1 MIVWSE
7 TEHRNYK
14 DRIQSTANQ
23 TAKYARERMKAIRTL
38 LFVAFTWVTCV
49 CASVATGEIKYPSPD
64 GRFALR
70 ISEDLKIDLIET
82 SGKILVDLGK
92 PYVDPDTSRREE
104 TILVWS
110 ADSKWAA
117 YGTRNQ
123 VAGQTTVYFWN
134 GAAFEEVRLPAN
146 LPEPKIE
153 PRKGSGGVKLKG
165 YALAP
170 LRWLKPGEL
179 ELPNESLGIGRED
192 GAKYTA
198 RIVITVELGAP
209 HASVK
214 KVGTTKTEVSE

>member
-1 MIVWSE
+1 MKIV
-7 TEHRNYK
+7 
-14 DRIQSTANQ
+14 RIS
-23 TAKYARERMKAIRTL
+23 
-38 LFVAFTWVTCV
+38 LFVASAFCVTHFCPWLI
-49 CASVATGEIKYPSPD
+49 AEEIKYPSPD

-70 ISEDLKIDLIET
+70 IGEDLKVDLIKT
-82 SGKILVDLGK
+82 SGQILVDLGK
-92 PYVDPDTSRREE
+92 LYVEPGSSLREE

-123 VAGQTTVYFWN
+123 VSGQTTVYFWN
-134 GAAFEEVRLPAN
+134 GVAFEEVRLPAN

-179 ELPNESLGIGRED
+179 ELSNELGGFGRDD
-192 GAKYTA
+192 GKKYTA
-198 RIVITVELGAP
+198 KIVITVQLTAP

-214 KVGTTKTEVSE
+214 KVGKTETKVEE

>member
-1 MIVWSE
+1 
-7 TEHRNYK
+7 
-14 DRIQSTANQ
+14 
-23 TAKYARERMKAIRTL
+23 MKAIRR
-38 LFVAFTWVTCV
+38 FIFIAFACCTTYP
-49 CASVATGEIKYPSPD
+49 CASLAAEEMKFPSPD

-70 ISEDLKIDLIET
+70 VSEDLKIDLIET

-92 PYVDPDTSRREE
+92 LYVDPDTSRREE

-123 VAGQTTVYFWN
+123 VSGQTAVYFWN
-134 GAAFEEVRLPAN
+134 GVAFEEVRLPAN

-153 PRKGSGGVKLKG
+153 PRKESGGVKLKG

-179 ELPNESLGIGRED
+179 ELSNESMGIGRED

-198 RIVITVELGAP
+198 KIAITVELTAP

-214 KVGTTKTEVSE
+214 NVGKTKTEVSE

>member
-1 MIVWSE
+1 VRLSLVVA
-7 TEHRNYK
+7 
-14 DRIQSTANQ
+14 SAF
-23 TAKYARERMKAIRTL
+23 
-38 LFVAFTWVTCV
+38 FVIHFCPSLIAE
-49 CASVATGEIKYPSPD
+49 EIKYPSPD

-70 ISEDLKIDLIET
+70 IGDDLKIDLIET

-92 PYVDPDTSRREE
+92 LYVDPDTSRREE

-110 ADSKWAA
+110 RDSKWVA

-123 VAGQTTVYFWN
+123 VSGQTAVYFWN
-134 GAAFEEVRLPAN
+134 GVAFEEVRLPAN

-179 ELPNESLGIGRED
+179 ELSNESMGIGRED
-192 GAKYTA
+192 GGRYTGVV
-198 RIVITVELGAP
+198 VITVELTAP

-214 KVGTTKTEVSE
+214 KVGKTKTEVSE

>member
-1 MIVWSE
+1 
-7 TEHRNYK
+7 
-14 DRIQSTANQ
+14 
-23 TAKYARERMKAIRTL
+23 MKTFRTFL
-38 LFVAFTWVTCV
+38 VALACCV
-49 CASVATGEIKYPSPD
+49 IYLCPSLAAEEIKYPSPN

-70 ISEDLKIDLIET
+70 ISDDLKIDLIET

-92 PYVDPDTSRREE
+92 LYIEPETSLRDE

-117 YGTRNQ
+117 YATRGPGYRSGN
-123 VAGQTTVYFWN
+123 TTIYYWN
-134 GAAFEEVRLPAN
+134 DVAFEEVRLPGN

-179 ELPNESLGIGRED
+179 ELSNESMGIGRED

-198 RIVITVELGAP
+198 KIVMTVELTAP

-214 KVGTTKTEVSE
+214 KVEKTKTEVDE

>member
-1 MIVWSE
+1 VRLS
-7 TEHRNYK
+7 
-14 DRIQSTANQ
+14 
-23 TAKYARERMKAIRTL
+23 
-38 LFVAFTWVTCV
+38 LFVASAFFVIHFCPWLI
-49 CASVATGEIKYPSPD
+49 AEEIKYPSPD

-70 ISEDLKIDLIET
+70 IGDDLKIDLIET

-92 PYVDPDTSRREE
+92 LYVDPDTSRREE

-110 ADSKWAA
+110 PDSKWAA

-123 VAGQTTVYFWN
+123 VSGQTAVYLWN
-134 GAAFEEVRLPAN
+134 GVAFEEVRLPAN

-179 ELPNESLGIGRED
+179 ELSNESMGIGRED
-192 GAKYTA
+192 GGRYTGVV
-198 RIVITVELGAP
+198 VITVELTAP

-214 KVGTTKTEVSE
+214 KVGKTKTEVSE